1 MELKQIVFS
10 YMELQLVL
18 VLLRGKITFFFPL
31 TILKNLNLIACKF
44 LTPFLLP
51 PDTLIVFGSLLHY
64 FSNWW
69 IPSDSCCSF
78 YKHLMQDWSLNSFSN
93 EGLWNLHYIRNLGLF
108 DFGLIWK
115 RFRNALAFSQLGMC
129 FYKFYPTSSRFGFL
143 QAEDHVFIWD
153 SKIKGKFLGIFAFYY
168 E

>member
-10 YMELQLVL
+10 DMELQLVL
-18 VLLRGKITFFFPL
+18 VLLRGKITFFFL
-31 TILKNLNLIACKF
+31 TILKNLNLIAYKF

-64 FSNWW
+64 SNWW
-69 IPSDSCCSF
+69 MLSDSFCSF
-78 YKHLMQDWSLNSFSN
+78 FEHLMQDWLRNSFSN
-93 EGLWNLHYIRNLGLF
+93 EGLWSLHYSRNFGLF
-108 DFGLIWK
+108 DFGLMWK

-129 FYKFYPTSSRFGFL
+129 FYRFYPTSSRFVLL
-143 QAEDHVFIWD
+143 QAEIMSSFGTQKLKENFWE
-153 SKIKGKFLGIFAFYY
+153 FLHST